1 MNENKVYKL
10 YLSPSFKFMLVFG
23 LVVFVSMSIFIIF
36 FAHGFKGR
44 SGPPP
49 LFDVFW
55 VAFVIYYL
63 FLVFKIPHKI
73 ILHGDGIIELI
84 SVVRQLKV
92 QAGDVKSIK
101 TEGPTYGFLV
111 VRANRKIRLLAQFDD
126 FHDFVSN
133 LGALNPSI
141 VLRGC

>member
-1 MNENKVYKL
+1 VNENKVYKL

-49 LFDVFW
+49 LFGVFW

-63 FLVFKIPHKI
+63 FLVFKILHKI
-73 ILHGDGIIELI
+73 ILHGDGLIEFI

-92 QAGDVKSIK
+92 QARGCEVNKD
-101 TEGPTYGFLV
+101 G
-111 VRANRKIRLLAQFDD
+111 RANIRLPGSPCQQKDQAF
-126 FHDFVSN
+126 
-133 LGALNPSI
+133 GAVRRFP
-141 VLRGC
+141 